1 VDASR
6 GTAPDD
12 GRDAATEPGRLPAS
26 MQDIS
31 QIAPRLANGVVTT
44 VVCGFVLLALI
55 GLVARTDGMSPVVLA
70 VSCMIPIVALQ
81 LGYFSRPGVR
91 LLPPVSYIAL
101 AAQAALV
108 YLPILQ
114 FRTLWLSFPG
124 FLAGSAL
131 VALRPAVG
139 AVLFVVI
146 VASIGV
152 FQYQLD
158 ESFVSHLYS
167 ISYAVVATTITGLV
181 VFGLT
186 RLARLVNEVHAAR
199 AELSR
204 MAAAEERL
212 RLARDVHDL
221 LGLSLSALTLKCE
234 LTYRLMN
241 DHPERARAEL
251 ADMLAIARRALA
263 DVRMVAAG
271 RRELSLPH
279 EWGSAQ
285 SVLSTA
291 DIDVRIRRDQGEIK
305 PPAATVL
312 ATVLREGVTNV
323 LRHSKASWC
332 EITLRTHENVVEL
345 DIVNDGVNEESGSD
359 RGDALAGR
367 GIGNLSHR
375 VSHVGGTLRAG
386 VEEGGR
392 YRLTAS
398 IPMSPPAEEPG

>member
-1 VDASR
+1 MSPVR
-6 GTAPDD
+6 
-12 GRDAATEPGRLPAS
+12 
-26 MQDIS
+26 DIS
-31 QIAPRLANGVVTT
+31 QIAPRLANAVVTT

-55 GLVARTDGMSPVVLA
+55 GVVSRAEGPGPIVLA
-70 VSCMIPIVALQ
+70 VACMIPIVALQ
-81 LGYFSRPGVR
+81 LGYFSRPGAR
-91 LLPPVSYIAL
+91 LRPPVSYLAL

-108 YLPILQ
+108 FLPILQ

-131 VALRPAVG
+131 VALSPRLG

-146 VASIGV
+146 VATIGM
-152 FQYQLD
+152 FQVRLD
-158 ESFVSHLYS
+158 ENYVTHLYS
-167 ISYAVVATTITGLV
+167 ASYAVVATTITGLV
-181 VFGLT
+181 VYGLT

-234 LTYRLMN
+234 LTYRLIN

-251 ADMLAIARRALA
+251 ADMLAIARQALA

-271 RRELSLPH
+271 RRELSLSH

-285 SVLSTA
+285 GVLSTA
-291 DIDVRIRRDQGEIK
+291 DIDVRIRRDDGDISG
-305 PPAATVL
+305 PVATVL

-332 EITLRTHENVVEL
+332 EITLRTGDDAVEL
-345 DIVNDGVNEESGSD
+345 DILNDGVNESGSD
-359 RGDALAGR
+359 EDDDLAGR

-375 VSHVGGTLRAG
+375 VRQVGGSLRAG
-386 VEEGGR
+386 VEAGGR
-392 YRLTAS
+392 YRLTVS
-398 IPMSPPAEEPG
+398 VPRSVPAQERG